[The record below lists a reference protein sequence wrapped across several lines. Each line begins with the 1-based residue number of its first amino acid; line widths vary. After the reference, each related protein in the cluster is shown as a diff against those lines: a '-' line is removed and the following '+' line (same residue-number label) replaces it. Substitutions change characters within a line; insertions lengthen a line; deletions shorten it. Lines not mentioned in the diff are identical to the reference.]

1 MPADADKRMKTTIV
15 IRDIQLKAFHGVL
28 PQERT
33 VGGDFVVN
41 VRVDYPFTPS
51 MQTDRVEHTLDYA
64 ALYRLV
70 CREMAVPSQLLE
82 HVAGRILRAIRTNFP
97 EAGRVEL
104 SVVKCNPPM
113 GGQCAG
119 AGVEL
124 VDE

>member
-15 IRDIQLKAFHGVL
+15 IKDIQLKAFHGVL

-124 VDE
+124 VDA

>member
-15 IRDIQLKAFHGVL
+15 IKDIQLKAFHGVL

>member
-1 MPADADKRMKTTIV
+1 MKTTIV
-15 IRDIQLKAFHGVL
+15 IKDIQLKAFHGVL

-64 ALYRLV
+64 ALYHLV

>member
-1 MPADADKRMKTTIV
+1 MRTTIV
-15 IRDIQLKAFHGVL
+15 IKDIQLKAFHGVL

-41 VRVDYPFTPS
+41 VRVDYPFSPA
-51 MQTDRVEHTLDYA
+51 MQSDSVEHTLNYA
-64 ALYRLV
+64 DLYRLV
-70 CREMAVPSQLLE
+70 HREMAVPSQLLE
-82 HVAGRILRAIRTNFP
+82 HVAGRILHAIRTEFP

-104 SVVKCNPPM
+104 SVTKLNPPM

-124 VDE
+124 VDG

>member
-1 MPADADKRMKTTIV
+1 MKTTIV
-15 IRDIQLKAFHGVL
+15 IKDIQLKAFHGVL

-70 CREMAVPSQLLE
+70 CREMAVPSKLLE

>member
-1 MPADADKRMKTTIV
+1 MRTTIV
-15 IRDIQLKAFHGVL
+15 IKDIRLKAFHGVL

-41 VRVDYPFTPS
+41 VRVDYPFATA
-51 MQTDRVEHTLDYA
+51 MQTDQVEHTLNYA
-64 ALYRLV
+64 VLYRLV
-70 CREMAVPSQLLE
+70 RREMAVPSQLLE
-82 HVAGRILRAIRTNFP
+82 HVAGRILRAIRTRFP

-104 SVVKCNPPM
+104 SVTKLNPPM

-124 VDE
+124 ADG

>member
-1 MPADADKRMKTTIV
+1 MRTAIV
-15 IRDIQLKAFHGVL
+15 IKDIQLKAFHGVL